1 MKKSYVIG
9 SIVIGAVLAIALS
22 YIISMDIALFAGFVI
37 AVAGIMYADRK
48 KVKLEGIIFI
58 RRTQKGR
65 DFIDRVARGASGFWR
80 AISYAGIGL
89 AVILMIGGSL
99 LLLSQ
104 AHAILSGAEG
114 GVKLLLPGPVSAP
127 VNAPGVFVVPWWIW
141 VIGIAV
147 VIIPHEFMH
156 GIMCRIDKVRIKSV
170 GWLLLLVIP
179 GAFVEPDEKQLQKM
193 SKTTKLRVYAA
204 GSFAN
209 MIVAAII
216 LIIFALFFAATVQ
229 PAGVFVGTIPD
240 SPAYNASVNGS
251 IISIAS
257 ADVRSDADISRIL
270 SQYKPGDTVEVKTAA
285 MLARVPSFI
294 PGNVIPGAAAA
305 IDKNDIRS
313 YSITLGTHPERNAA
327 FLGVSPVAMAVS
339 IGIGLDT
346 YATIATLLLWM
357 FIFSFGIG
365 LVNLLP
371 IKPLD
376 GGLVLEELVGG
387 RKSIVRGVSIFML
400 LVLIFNLV
408 GPLFLGV

>member
-1 MKKSYVIG
+1 MKNFYVAG
-9 SIVIGAVLAIALS
+9 AVVAGIVISWLLS
-22 YIISMDIALFAGFVI
+22 FIISPDIALFVGFIV
-37 AVAGIMYADRK
+37 AVGGIIYADRK

-58 RRTQKGR
+58 RRTKRGR
-65 DFIDRVARGASGFWR
+65 DFIDKVAGGASGFWR
-80 AISYAGIGL
+80 VAGVFGVIL

-99 LLLSQ
+99 LLLNQ
-104 AHAILSGAEG
+104 AYLVLSGAEG

-170 GWLLLLVIP
+170 GWLLLVVIP
-179 GAFVEPDEKQLQKM
+179 GAFVEPDEKQLKKM
-193 SKTTKLRVYAA
+193 KKITKLRVYAA

-209 MIVAAII
+209 MITAAVV
-216 LIIFALFFAATVQ
+216 LIIFAIFFSLTVR
-229 PAGVFVGTIPD
+229 PAGVFVGTIPG
-240 SPAYNASVNGS
+240 SPAYNASLNGS
-251 IISIAS
+251 IISIGNQS
-257 ADVRSDADISRIL
+257 VIGNNDISRIL
-270 SQYKPGDTVEVKTAA
+270 SQYSAGDTIDVKTAA
-285 MLARVPSFI
+285 MIGAVPSFI
-294 PGNVIPGAAAA
+294 PGNVIPGAAAV
-305 IDKNDIRS
+305 IDESTIRD
-313 YSITLGTHPERNAA
+313 YRITLGNHPERAGA
-327 FLGVSPVAMAVS
+327 FLGVSPIATAITLSIPMA
-339 IGIGLDT
+339 T
-346 YATIATLLLWM
+346 YAGITTLLLWM

-376 GGLVLEELVGG
+376 GGLMFEELVGG
-387 RKSIVRGVSIFML
+387 RKTIVRAVSIFML